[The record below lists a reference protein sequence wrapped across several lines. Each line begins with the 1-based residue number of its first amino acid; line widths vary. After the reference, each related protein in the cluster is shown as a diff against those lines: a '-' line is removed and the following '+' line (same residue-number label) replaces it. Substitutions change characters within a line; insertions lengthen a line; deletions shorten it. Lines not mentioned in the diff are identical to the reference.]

1 MDSTNIILPDELIN
15 IVMQYQGI
23 SWIDDNSKRKL
34 EIMIRN
40 AIDDL
45 DKKSGVKNNYVESGR
60 AQSLL
65 LTRVMYERSN
75 ALDDFYKNYKNEIVA
90 FINAEKVRK
99 YVNKQKE
106 ITE

>member
-1 MDSTNIILPDELIN
+1 
-15 IVMQYQGI
+15 
-23 SWIDDNSKRKL
+23 
-34 EIMIRN
+34 MIRN
-40 AIDDL
+40 AIVDL